1 MPSRIPTI
9 PNRFPQRIMAS
20 STQMPGRPIEVPT
33 TSGINK
39 IAFDLLQNQEKNQIS
54 QSVPGIYQ
62 KKDKAG
68 SEHRNVRPNDR
79 DQAAKGHNSADQ
91 QSIGKPENRHAQI
104 DEENQIQAS
113 VS

>member
-1 MPSRIPTI
+1 M
-9 PNRFPQRIMAS
+9 
-20 STQMPGRPIEVPT
+20 
-33 TSGINK
+33 
-39 IAFDLLQNQEKNQIS
+39 
-54 QSVPGIYQ
+54 PGIYQ

-104 DEENQIQAS
+104 DEEKPDTSLGKLTSHKIGKDFI
-113 VS
+113 